1 MKTLGVLLLLA
12 PLALTAPTAACAY
25 DSCQVQE
32 PREETVDAAGAT
44 LVRVEAKAGSLRIT
58 GEAGLD
64 EVQARG
70 TACAENE
77 RTLEKVQLRA
87 DRSGDEVRV
96 VVETPEGWNGSGAL
110 HLELRV
116 PEGLA
121 IDVEDGSGETVVDDV
136 ASLRL
141 KDGSGKI
148 EITGVR
154 GDVSIEDGSGE
165 INLVD
170 VGGDVKIHDGSGKI
184 DVEDV
189 EGAVVLHDGSGDIDI
204 KDVRGTVTVED
215 DGSGGVEI
223 VGVGKDVLIRRDGSG
238 SIRVEDVDG
247 DFTVEK
253 DGSGSIDHEGVKGRV
268 DIPSS
273 AR

>member
-12 PLALTAPTAACAY
+12 PLALTGPTVACAY
-25 DSCQVQE
+25 DSCHVQE
-32 PREETVDAAGAT
+32 PRGETVDAAGAT

-58 GEAGLD
+58 GESGLD

-77 RTLEKVQLRA
+77 RALEKVQLRA

-96 VVETPEGWNGSGAL
+96 VVETPEGWGDSGAL

-121 IDVEDGSGETVVDDV
+121 VDVEDSSGEIEVDDV
-136 ASLRL
+136 ASLRV
-141 KDGSGKI
+141 KDGSGEI
-148 EITGVR
+148 DITGVQ

-165 INLVD
+165 IDLVD
-170 VGGDVKIHDGSGKI
+170 VGGDVRIRDR
-184 DVEDV
+184 
-189 EGAVVLHDGSGDIDI
+189 SGDIDI
-204 KDVRGTVTVED
+204 KDVRGTVTVEE
-215 DGSGGVEI
+215 DGSGGIEI
-223 VGVGKDVLIRRDGSG
+223 VGVGEDVLIGRDGSG
-238 SIRVEDVDG
+238 SIRVRDVEG

-253 DGSGSIDHEGVKGRV
+253 DGSGSIEHEGVKGRV
-268 DIPSS
+268 NIPSS
-273 AR
+273 KR

>member
-25 DSCQVQE
+25 DTCQVQE

-58 GEAGLD
+58 GVAGLD

-87 DRSGDEVRV
+87 DRSGDEIRV
-96 VVETPEGWNGSGAL
+96 VVETPEGWGDRGAL
-110 HLELRV
+110 HLELGV

-121 IDVEDGSGETVVDDV
+121 VDVQDSSGEIEVDDV

-141 KDGSGKI
+141 KDGSGEI
-148 EITGVR
+148 DITGVQ

-170 VGGDVKIHDGSGKI
+170 VGGDVRIRDS
-184 DVEDV
+184 
-189 EGAVVLHDGSGDIDI
+189 SGDIDI
-204 KDVRGTVTVED
+204 KDVRGTVTIEE

-223 VGVGKDVLIRRDGSG
+223 VGV
-238 SIRVEDVDG
+238 
-247 DFTVEK
+247 
-253 DGSGSIDHEGVKGRV
+253 
-268 DIPSS
+268 
-273 AR
+273 

>member
-32 PREETVDAAGAT
+32 PREAKVNAGGAT
-44 LVRVEAKAGSLRIT
+44 VIRVEAKAGSLRIT

-64 EVQARG
+64 EVLARG
-70 TACAENE
+70 TACADSE
-77 RTLEKVQLRA
+77 RALEKVQLRA
-87 DRSGDEVRV
+87 DRSGDEVRIV
-96 VVETPEGWNGSGAL
+96 AETPEGWGASGAL

-121 IDVEDGSGETVVDDV
+121 VDVQDGSGDTVVHDV

-141 KDGSGKI
+141 KDGSGAI
-148 EITGVR
+148 EIAGVR
-154 GDVSIEDGSGE
+154 GDVSIRDGSGGIE
-165 INLVD
+165 
-170 VGGDVKIHDGSGKI
+170 
-184 DVEDV
+184 
-189 EGAVVLHDGSGDIDI
+189 I

-215 DGSGGVEI
+215 DGSGGVEV
-223 VGVGKDVLIRRDGSG
+223 VGVGEDVLIRRDGSG
-238 SIRVEDVDG
+238 SIRVRDVEG
-247 DFTVEK
+247 DFTVEE
-253 DGSGSIDHEGVKGRV
+253 DGSGGIEHQGVKGRV

-273 AR
+273 QR